1 MPFTPAHTA
10 ITLPFI
16 RRMRAFSVFGLVI
29 GSMAPDFEY
38 FLRLKPAALGG
49 HTPLGFFMLNLPLS
63 ILFAVLYMNFIEDG
77 LIQLLPNWVAKK
89 WPRFGRNIKTY
100 AIAEWLNFIFWTL
113 VGMLTHIGLDS
124 FTHSSGFFVRLLPVL
139 RDVIVLGK
147 IQLPIYKLFQHG
159 GTLLGLL
166 ALVVYMGLRKPR
178 KRMPKACCN
187 LLYFRTGFFLM
198 TAFFLGV
205 RLVLRPEVPLGI
217 GEIIVSTMSF
227 SFVSLLVLSIILKK
241 RDRQAVEE
249 FLPS

>member
-1 MPFTPAHTA
+1 MPFTPAHA
-10 ITLPFI
+10 AVSLPFI

-63 ILFAVLYMNFIEDG
+63 ILVAVLYMNFIEDG
-77 LIQLLPNWVAKK
+77 LIQLMPNWVAKK

-124 FTHSSGFFVRLLPVL
+124 FTHSTGFFVRLFPVL
-139 RDVIVLGK
+139 KEAIFLGNLS
-147 IQLPIYKLFQHG
+147 IPVYKALQHG
-159 GTLLGLL
+159 GTLFGLVTL
-166 ALVVYMGLRKPR
+166 AVYIGLRKPR
-178 KRMPKACCN
+178 KRMPKDCCN
-187 LLYFRTGFFLM
+187 LIYFRISFFLL
-198 TAFFLGV
+198 TAVLMGV
-205 RLVLRPEVPLGI
+205 RLALRHDIPLGL
-217 GEIIVSTMSF
+217 GEIIVSTISF
-227 SFVSLLVLSIILKK
+227 SCVSLLVLSLILKK
-241 RDRQAVEE
+241 HDRQAVEE